1 MCFIL
6 FTNETKKKTTINLY
20 IVHYNLLHLLWTNNL
35 HFKLILQLLE
45 IKSIVAKKYI
55 LKIL

>member
-1 MCFIL
+1 MKL
-6 FTNETKKKTTINLY
+6 KKKPTINLY